1 MKNTFR
7 LLLLILVC
15 AKVSAQYTDIINS
28 NRPGYTENAYSVGKN
43 IFQVENGILTHVYS
57 NINTTTKTIFQND
70 VNLRFGLL
78 SEKLEINLA
87 SRYAY
92 IDEESKHLFEP
103 SRIGVKYVVYNHKI
117 KTNNHEIRSWKKR
130 TAFNW
135 SKLIP
140 TIAIETRYTYRPNKK
155 GYKGISTGIL
165 MHNHLNAVW
174 NVLTN
179 IRYDGVNS
187 EYEQYVASMS
197 SNYSISQSWSSFV
210 ESYNTFSK
218 IKNSYEIGGGFAYLV
233 NKNLQLDVSTR
244 ASLSDKKTALQLAL
258 GFSWRLDRHKD
269 KFKPVKGK
277 RIILEEEQKP
287 YTKLS
292 KDRNSAQKKVPIG
305 AINRNI
311 FQKNKKSKS
320 SKNKRKKPKRGKNL
334 SKEIKQ
340 KTEAAEKKA
349 KRLQKEMLKNKEAD
363 VVEDKDVV
371 KDKDEDKDVD
381 KDKDSDKDLDK
392 DKD

>member
-7 LLLLILVC
+7 LLLFLLVC

-28 NRPGYTENAYSVGKN
+28 NRPGYTENAYSVGKK
-43 IFQVENGILTHVYS
+43 IFQVENGVSTHVYS
-57 NINTTTKTIFQND
+57 NINTTTKIIFQND

-92 IDEESKHLFEP
+92 VDEEVKHLLEP
-103 SRIGVKYVVYNHKI
+103 SRIGVKYVVYDHKI
-117 KTNNHEIRSWKKR
+117 KNNNQEIRSWKKR

-140 TIAIETRYTYRPNKK
+140 TVAIETRYTYRPNKQ

-174 NVLTN
+174 NILTN

-187 EYEQYVASMS
+187 EYEQYIASMS

-244 ASLSDKKTALQLAL
+244 ARLSDKKTALQLAL

-269 KFKPVKGK
+269 KFEATKGK
-277 RIILEEEQKP
+277 KTIIDEEQKP

-292 KDRNSAQKKVPIG
+292 KDRNSVQKKTPIG

-311 FQKNKKSKS
+311 FQKNKNAEG

-334 SKEIKQ
+334 SKEIKNKLQ
-340 KTEAAEKKA
+340 AEEKKA
-349 KRLQKEMLKNKEAD
+349 KQLQKEILK
-363 VVEDKDVV
+363 DKDSDKD
-371 KDKDEDKDVD
+371 KDKDEDKDLNKEKDKDLDED
-381 KDKDSDKDLDK
+381 KDKDSDKDK
-392 DKD
+392 D